1 MIRNNNSTVEKSQIL
16 PFFGKY
22 LYVKIYNAS
31 VASFKYIDGH
41 RIL

>member
-1 MIRNNNSTVEKSQIL
+1 MIRNNNLTVEKSQIL

-22 LYVKIYNAS
+22 LYVKIYNSS
-31 VASFKYIDGH
+31 VASFKDIDGH